1 MALSVETAFAD
12 PSRVYPGLK
21 TGLRGIV
28 PCGVRTFLPGLA
40 PGAILRPSE
49 IKLKLGPVGKR
60 NKGEENLNSAFRVP
74 RSAFA
79 TADQSATAMSMSR
92 VK

>member
-1 MALSVETAFAD
+1 MGSYPAFSPLPSAEADGGLFSVALSVETAFAD

-21 TGLRGIV
+21 TGLRGIA

-49 IKLKLGPVGKR
+49 IENKLGPVRKR
-60 NKGEENLNSAFRVP
+60 NKGGENSLSF
-74 RSAFA
+74 
-79 TADQSATAMSMSR
+79 
-92 VK
+92 